1 MNQIS
6 NLKIKLTAETA
17 KFTEEINKAINSLGK
32 LGKAKGSIDLTKV
45 ALRGL
50 AVTAGVVATAFAA
63 VSAAAVQGISIY
75 AETERYMARTEA
87 QLKATG
93 AAVGFTASELDK
105 FARSVAMNTLASTDG
120 IRNAMSVLMTFK
132 SVTGDIFKQT
142 ISLAQDLAEVFKTDV
157 ASEARNLGRALET
170 PTEAVSIL
178 KRKGI
183 ELSESQQE
191 LIKKFVESGEKAKAQ
206 ELILHEL
213 QKRVGGAGQAAAN
226 DTVTGALDT
235 LGQVT
240 QELKE
245 EFAKATG
252 ITDIFK
258 KSVNGL
264 AKAFIWLREKI
275 AGPSDMEAYVNEL
288 EQSIKKNEE
297 LLKLKKQQALLA
309 SSTQYWSTSSNDA
322 EIQRLENG
330 LARQRGIL
338 AEARARKTRCSI

>member
-17 KFTEEINKAINSLGK
+17 KFTEEINKARNSLGK

-183 ELSESQQE
+183 ELSESQ
-191 LIKKFVESGEKAKAQ
+191 
-206 ELILHEL
+206 
-213 QKRVGGAGQAAAN
+213 
-226 DTVTGALDT
+226 
-235 LGQVT
+235 
-240 QELKE
+240 
-245 EFAKATG
+245 
-252 ITDIFK
+252 
-258 KSVNGL
+258 
-264 AKAFIWLREKI
+264 
-275 AGPSDMEAYVNEL
+275 
-288 EQSIKKNEE
+288 
-297 LLKLKKQQALLA
+297 
-309 SSTQYWSTSSNDA
+309 
-322 EIQRLENG
+322 
-330 LARQRGIL
+330 
-338 AEARARKTRCSI
+338 